1 MARKRNALI
10 AGAAAVLAGLG
21 IAGAAAAQAGPSD
34 PTGPAGQ
41 SDEQDREDP
50 TYTGSITAPDGG
62 SDNGTETESDE
73 SAEAQALQD
82 LATVTPDQARAAAL
96 AAVPGNAGTVEL
108 DNENGFVVYSVEIT
122 GADGTV
128 TDVKVDAGTAQ
139 VLSQEAE
146 GEEGGE
152 SESADGP
159 EDSEAPGSEQAE
171 EAEPAPVG

>member
-1 MARKRNALI
+1 MARHGKRNALI
-10 AGAAAVLAGLG
+10 AGAAAVVAGIG

-41 SDEQDREDP
+41 ADEQDREDP
-50 TYTGSITAPDGG
+50 AYTGSITAPGGG
-62 SDNGTETESDE
+62 SDNGTETEADE
-73 SAEAQALQD
+73 AAEAQALQE
-82 LATVTPDQARAAAL
+82 LATVTPDEARTAAL

-139 VLSQEAE
+139 VLSQEADGQE
-146 GEEGGE
+146 GAE
-152 SESADGP
+152 SESAEG
-159 EDSEAPGSEQAE
+159 SEAPGSEQAE
-171 EAEPAPVG
+171 EAETAPVG